1 MLMALKILFA
11 VVALSLTAIG
21 WASAAGSDVPQKQ
34 IFVTQLQQA
43 VRTNDKA

>member
-21 WASAAGSDVPQKQ
+21 W
-34 IFVTQLQQA
+34 QA
-43 VRTNDKA
+43 PRDRMFRRSRFS